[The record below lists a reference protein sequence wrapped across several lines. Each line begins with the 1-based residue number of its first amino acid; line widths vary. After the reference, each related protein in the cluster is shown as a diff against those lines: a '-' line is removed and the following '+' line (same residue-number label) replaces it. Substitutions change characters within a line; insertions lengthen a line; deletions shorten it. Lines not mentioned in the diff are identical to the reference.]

1 MLGQGLASTERDM
14 CSVVG
19 ILLEAAGCSYLF
31 LAQAPLEEWR
41 SRMVRLQHPE
51 VQDQPE

>member
-1 MLGQGLASTERDM
+1 MLSQGFASTEREM
-14 CSVVG
+14 CSVLS
-19 ILLEAAGCSYLF
+19 ILLEAAGYSYLF
-31 LAQAPLEEWR
+31 VAQSPLERWR